1 MAKCLVI
8 SMTKPMGEA
17 IYTAE
22 INELEDFYEHLE
34 CGCMDVAN
42 RKIGN
47 KRFDI
52 WVDDEGLLK
61 DSPIISAVSIT
72 DGEVVPMLA
81 GNLIIANHDLE
92 GNTTSLSD
100 EDIEMILEHVFTR
113 VSVQDHGLTIYP
125 YLECE
130 Y

>member
-1 MAKCLVI
+1 MARCLVI
-8 SMTKPMGEA
+8 SVTRPVTEA
-17 IYTAE
+17 VYETE

-42 RKIGN
+42 RKIGS

-100 EDIEMILEHVFTR
+100 ADIKMILEHVFTR